1 MSINAPPVGSLY
13 VKMTEPT
20 TSSSSNS
27 VNLPGALDM
36 LGKLSLTSQF
46 KVCLHLGRF
55 DTGNEPESR
64 NLLTHLTSTG
74 ILDNPVDVVSYDFFC
89 SDASLPGVSLNSVQE
104 AGSRQGIIENFP
116 INRVYPPFEITFY
129 VDNEFKIIRLFEEW
143 INYISPLYTGNGS
156 RPFPVDRKKTGTY
169 DRPDYFRLRYP
180 DTYKR
185 IISITKFERNF
196 RVGTTNKITS
206 PDTITYRMID
216 AYPDNINSIP
226 VTYEGSIITKT
237 TVRFLYSRYAIDVN
251 KTNKSQNELRSLIG
265 I

>member
-1 MSINAPPVGSLY
+1 MSIKAPPIGPLY

-20 TSSSSNS
+20 QSANS
-27 VNLPGALDM
+27 IELPGVLDM
-36 LGKLSLTSQF
+36 IGKLSLTSQF
-46 KVCLHLGRF
+46 KVCLHLGKENSQ
-55 DTGNEPESR
+55 TG
-64 NLLTHLTSTG
+64 LLSHLTSTG
-74 ILDNPVDVVSYDFFC
+74 ILDNPVDIASYDFYC

-104 AGSRQGIIENFP
+104 VGSRQGLIENFP

-143 INYISPLYTGNGS
+143 INYINPIYTNSGA
-156 RPFPVDRKKTGTY
+156 FPVNRTRTGSF
-169 DRPDYFRLRYP
+169 DSPDFFRLRYP

-196 RVGTTNKITS
+196 RDGTSNKVSS

-237 TVRFLYSRYAIDVN
+237 TVRFLYSRYSIELN
-251 KTNKSQNELRSLIG
+251 KTNKSRNELRNLLG
-265 I
+265 L